1 MGAAC
6 PRCRM
11 TARGGARCL
20 PFWSTG
26 YKHDAR
32 IGARGREYRALFH
45 TGSLENEAPL
55 GLTNSEVTL
64 EHSRHLRQPTILQE
78 GDQAVK

>member
-1 MGAAC
+1 VVEFDVFLFGA
-6 PRCRM
+6 
-11 TARGGARCL
+11 
-20 PFWSTG
+20 TG

-32 IGARGREYRALFH
+32 IGARGREYHALFH
-45 TGSLENEAPL
+45 TGSLESEAPL

-78 GDQAVK
+78 GDLGLK